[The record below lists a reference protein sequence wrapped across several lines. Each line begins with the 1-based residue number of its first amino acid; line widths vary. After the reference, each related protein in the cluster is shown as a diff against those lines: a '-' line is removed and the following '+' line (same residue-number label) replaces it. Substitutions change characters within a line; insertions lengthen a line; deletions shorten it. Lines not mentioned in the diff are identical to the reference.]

1 MWRLWARKPVF
12 VYPVPPAPKSAVLSS
27 VFRRRGA
34 VRIFDPAQAGWRD
47 AVRAFAPGAVAG
59 TLEQLETLAGVV
71 ELTHAAIVLRSESD
85 PRLTEAERERLWR
98 AFHVPA
104 FEQILAADGTLLAA
118 ECEAHEGLHIA
129 SPRLLPPADQINPA
143 PCPCG
148 RPGARLFSAEGRSRA
163 IAAGKTI

>member
-1 MWRLWARKPVF
+1 
-12 VYPVPPAPKSAVLSS
+12 VLSIA
-27 VFRRRGA
+27 FRRRGA

-47 AVRAFAPGAVAG
+47 AVRAFAPEAVAG

-104 FEQILAADGTLLAA
+104 FEQMVAADGTLLAA
-118 ECEAHEGLHIA
+118 ECEAHDGLHIA
-129 SPRLLPPADQINPA
+129 SPRLVTPADQIDSS

-148 RPGARLFSAEGRSRA
+148 RPGARLLSAGRRSRA